1 MQATDAKVGHHY
13 IDTLGRVVVAVP
25 ERRGCCGCTYSHPY
39 YQHCARGE
47 RPLDTNCWEIIFVE
61 VTDEDTH

>member
-13 IDTLGRVVVAVP
+13 IDTLGRVVIAIP
-25 ERRGCCGCTYSHPY
+25 ERRACFGCMYHRPKSH
-39 YQHCARGE
+39 CERGE
-47 RPLDTNCWEIIFVE
+47 RPLDTNCCEIIFVE